1 MKNKILYNNHNFL
14 FVDESRQADN
24 TAGSYKVLLPDG
36 RVQNV
41 AYTVTGPEGGYVVE
55 VVYDGE
61 AKYAPAAAPYK
72 AAPASY
78 KPAPSAP
85 APTKAAPAPVLAP
98 APAPAYKPAPAP
110 AYKPAPAP
118 AYKPVQAY
126 KPQPSPY
133 KAFPKLQQATSYKSR
148 IVFTKAAA
156 LKEAPEAAVEEER
169 SPKALSAGNPI
180 NNVIP
185 DVDLEKVSFR
195 DLLLYY
201 TTF

>member
-1 MKNKILYNNHNFL
+1 MRADKQTTQQDPTRSFCLTDVYRMLSILSLVQKEAMLWRLCMMVKPNMH
-14 FVDESRQADN
+14 
-24 TAGSYKVLLPDG
+24 LPLH
-36 RVQNV
+36 
-41 AYTVTGPEGGYVVE
+41 
-55 VVYDGE
+55 
-61 AKYAPAAAPYK
+61 
-72 AAPASY
+72 
-78 KPAPSAP
+78 
-85 APTKAAPAPVLAP
+85 PTKLHLLLTSLLLLLLLQLEPLRLSPAP
-98 APAPAYKPAPAP
+98 APATAYKPAPAP

-185 DVDLEKVSFR
+185 DVDLEKVSFK